1 MAGRVHSVFTRC
13 VNVAWHDGR
22 LAAFH
27 APGPLGAPFAAALS
41 AVPDLSGIRGGDLV
55 RRRGDRLRLGPI
67 EVALPAT
74 GSPGAT
80 LVDLSIPR
88 SGGPSD
94 AVAEALAAL
103 PPLPGAPALG
113 SPRAAA
119 AQARLAAA
127 IQDGDPHGL
136 IDAALGL
143 VGLGEGLTPAGDD
156 CLVGALAAL
165 HRFGPDE
172 VLAPSARTALRRAV
186 PTATT
191 ALAGEFVLHALDGGF
206 AEPIVSLLTAGSTE
220 TARRAAAALA
230 RTGATSGADT
240 LAGIRLAL
248 DAIEARRT

>member
-1 MAGRVHSVFTRC
+1 VFTRC

-41 AVPDLSGIRGGDLV
+41 AAPDLSAIRAGDLV
-55 RRRGDRLRLGPI
+55 RRRGEDLRIGPV
-67 EVALPAT
+67 EVALPA
-74 GSPGAT
+74 GASQAAT
-80 LVDLSIPR
+80 VVDLSIPR
-88 SGGPSD
+88 SIGSSD
-94 AVAEALAAL
+94 VVAEALAAL

-127 IQDGDPHGL
+127 IQGGDPRGL
-136 IDAALGL
+136 ADAALAL

-172 VLAPSARTALRRAV
+172 VLDASARAALRRAV

-191 ALAGEFVLHALDGGF
+191 ALAGEFVLHALDGAF

-220 TARRAAAALA
+220 AARRAAAALA

-240 LAGIRLAL
+240 LAGVRLAL